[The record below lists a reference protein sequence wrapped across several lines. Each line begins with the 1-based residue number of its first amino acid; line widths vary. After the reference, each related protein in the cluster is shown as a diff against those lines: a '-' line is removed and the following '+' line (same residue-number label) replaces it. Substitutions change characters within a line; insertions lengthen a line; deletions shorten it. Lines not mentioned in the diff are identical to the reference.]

1 MVRNAVFGL
10 EKVVTLTVS
19 SWFFTPFGLESSEDF
34 RLPCLLAQE
43 DVSRSVGLVGPLGD
57 SHMRR
62 WSIWHEKSKRLL
74 LSLIFSGTTFIHFFF
89 LFTLWFIHI
98 PDSFATPTR
107 TVWSVKLWHSL
118 KKKLTRRG
126 VAEEVDESYLLWLR
140 FIGKWGLFQAF
151 WLLAASS
158 SLFSYCCSSLASS
171 CEVASKDS
179 SPPS

>member
-74 LSLIFSGTTFIHFFF
+74 LSLIFSGTTFIHFFSIHTLIHSYTRQF
-89 LFTLWFIHI
+89 CHSHTYCLVCQAVALPKEKVDKERSCWRSWWVIFTLAKIHWKMRALPGI
-98 PDSFATPTR
+98 
-107 TVWSVKLWHSL
+107 
-118 KKKLTRRG
+118 
-126 VAEEVDESYLLWLR
+126 
-140 FIGKWGLFQAF
+140 
-151 WLLAASS
+151 LAASGLLF
-158 SLFSYCCSSLASS
+158 SLFILLFLSS
-171 CEVASKDS
+171 
-179 SPPS
+179 